1 MKKYILALG
10 VCCMAGAMPL
20 FAQESNSELTEA
32 QRELQGYMD
41 EGLVKFKSDNDKFSF
56 RVGGRV
62 AIDGAHYIDDYTDRG
77 SGAKFSAARIRIISK
92 IGSKVDMKLDVD
104 FASKNWLKDAY
115 LRWHTNKNGFLR
127 VGNFAEPFS
136 AENIQ
141 STMDYPFINKS
152 ATVAALGTGRAIGV
166 SYRYYHKYFWAEGG
180 VFSQKFSNP
189 TEVVK
194 GGDMGYALS
203 ARLLGRVSGDDWAFH
218 AGGSVNYGRPDANG
232 FTNGSDDYNRTVT
245 LSSNLESCVDN
256 TKFLNATINNVK
268 TGLKFGA
275 EVMASYKKVY
285 VKGEWLHADY
295 VRERDWD
302 YNFTSSLGTLL
313 STMFPTLSA
322 YQSLMGVDQDAKFYG
337 YTVEAGFMILGKNY
351 RYNSV
356 DALMNRPKGK
366 SLEVVARFNHTDLND
381 IMAGHM
387 FYGGKFYSSTLHQ
400 SFGVADQSVVGGK
413 ADTFTLGVNYYV
425 TDNIVARLNY
435 SYQKLNQEYTKEFML
450 DKNLHSIQ
458 ARVAFEF

>member
-166 SYRYYHKYFWAEGG
+166 SE
-180 VFSQKFSNP
+180 
-189 TEVVK
+189 
-194 GGDMGYALS
+194 
-203 ARLLGRVSGDDWAFH
+203 
-218 AGGSVNYGRPDANG
+218 
-232 FTNGSDDYNRTVT
+232 
-245 LSSNLESCVDN
+245 
-256 TKFLNATINNVK
+256 
-268 TGLKFGA
+268 
-275 EVMASYKKVY
+275 
-285 VKGEWLHADY
+285 
-295 VRERDWD
+295 
-302 YNFTSSLGTLL
+302 
-313 STMFPTLSA
+313 
-322 YQSLMGVDQDAKFYG
+322 
-337 YTVEAGFMILGKNY
+337 
-351 RYNSV
+351 
-356 DALMNRPKGK
+356 
-366 SLEVVARFNHTDLND
+366 
-381 IMAGHM
+381 
-387 FYGGKFYSSTLHQ
+387 
-400 SFGVADQSVVGGK
+400 
-413 ADTFTLGVNYYV
+413 
-425 TDNIVARLNY
+425 
-435 SYQKLNQEYTKEFML
+435 
-450 DKNLHSIQ
+450 
-458 ARVAFEF
+458 

>member
-10 VCCMAGAMPL
+10 VCCLAGAMPM

-56 RVGGRV
+56 RVGARV
-62 AIDGAHYIDDYTDRG
+62 AIDGAHYFDDYTDRG

-92 IGSKVDMKLDVD
+92 IGSKVDMKLDFD

-152 ATVAALGTGRAIGV
+152 ATVEALGTGRAIGV
-166 SYRYYHKYFWAEGG
+166 SYRYYHKNFWAEGG

-189 TEVVK
+189 TEVPK
-194 GGDMGYALS
+194 GGDMGYAVS
-203 ARLLGRVSGDDWAFH
+203 ARLLGRAYGEDWSIH
-218 AGGSVNYGRPDANG
+218 AGGSVNFGRPDANG
-232 FTNGSDDYNRTVT
+232 FTNGSDDYNRQVN

-256 TKFLNATINNVK
+256 TKFLNATVSNVK
-268 TGLKFGA
+268 NGLKFGA
-275 EVMASYKKVY
+275 EVMASYKKFY
-285 VKGEWLHADY
+285 AKAEWLRAAY
-295 VRERDWD
+295 SREQDWD
-302 YNFTSSLGTLL
+302 YNFQASLGSMMSLY
-313 STMFPTLSA
+313 FPTLEA
-322 YQSLMGVDQDAKFYG
+322 FKALYGADRDAKFYG
-337 YTVEAGFMILGKNY
+337 YTVEAGFMILGNNY

-356 DALMNRPKGK
+356 DALMNRHKGK

-381 IMAGHM
+381 ILAGSYY
-387 FYGGKFYSSTLHQ
+387 YGGKFYANQ
-400 SFGVADQSVVGGK
+400 MYESFGIGDKSIVGGK
-413 ADTFTLGVNYYV
+413 ANTFTLGFNYYV

-435 SYQKLNQEYTKEFML
+435 SYQRLNQEYTPAYKY
-450 DKNLHSIQ
+450 DKNLHSVQ

>member
-10 VCCMAGAMPL
+10 VCCLAGAMPM

-56 RVGGRV
+56 RVGARV
-62 AIDGAHYIDDYTDRG
+62 AIDGAHYFDDYTDRG

-92 IGSKVDMKLDVD
+92 IGSKVDMKLDFD

-152 ATVAALGTGRAIGV
+152 ATVEALGTGRAIGV
-166 SYRYYHKYFWAEGG
+166 SYRYYHKNFWAEGG

-189 TEVVK
+189 TEVPK
-194 GGDMGYALS
+194 GGDMGYAVS
-203 ARLLGRVSGDDWAFH
+203 ARLLGRAYGEDWSIH
-218 AGGSVNYGRPDANG
+218 AGGSVNFGRPDANG

-256 TKFLNATINNVK
+256 TKFLSATVNNVK
-268 TGLKFGA
+268 NSLKFGA
-275 EVMASYKKVY
+275 EVMASYKKFY
-285 VKGEWLHADY
+285 AKAEWLHAAY
-295 VRERDWD
+295 SREQDWD
-302 YNFTSSLGTLL
+302 YNFQASLGSMMSLY
-313 STMFPTLSA
+313 FPTMEAFKALYGA
-322 YQSLMGVDQDAKFYG
+322 DRDAKFYG
-337 YTVEAGFMILGKNY
+337 YTVEAGFMILGNNY

-381 IMAGHM
+381 IIAGSYY
-387 FYGGKFYSSTLHQ
+387 YGGKFFSNQMYQ
-400 SFGVADQSVVGGK
+400 EFGIGDKSVIGGK
-413 ADTFTLGVNYYV
+413 ANTFTLGFNYYV
-425 TDNIVARLNY
+425 TNNIVARLNY
-435 SYQKLNQEYTKEFML
+435 SYQRLNQEYTPAYSF
-450 DKNLHSIQ
+450 DKNLHSVQ

>member
-232 FTNGSDDYNRTVT
+232 FTNGSDDYNRTVN

-256 TKFLNATINNVK
+256 TKFLSATVNNVK

-275 EVMASYKKVY
+275 EVMAS
-285 VKGEWLHADY
+285 
-295 VRERDWD
+295 
-302 YNFTSSLGTLL
+302 
-313 STMFPTLSA
+313 
-322 YQSLMGVDQDAKFYG
+322 
-337 YTVEAGFMILGKNY
+337 
-351 RYNSV
+351 
-356 DALMNRPKGK
+356 
-366 SLEVVARFNHTDLND
+366 
-381 IMAGHM
+381 
-387 FYGGKFYSSTLHQ
+387 
-400 SFGVADQSVVGGK
+400 
-413 ADTFTLGVNYYV
+413 
-425 TDNIVARLNY
+425 
-435 SYQKLNQEYTKEFML
+435 
-450 DKNLHSIQ
+450 
-458 ARVAFEF
+458 

>member
-1 MKKYILALG
+1 M
-10 VCCMAGAMPL
+10 
-20 FAQESNSELTEA
+20 
-32 QRELQGYMD
+32 
-41 EGLVKFKSDNDKFSF
+41 
-56 RVGGRV
+56 
-62 AIDGAHYIDDYTDRG
+62 
-77 SGAKFSAARIRIISK
+77 
-92 IGSKVDMKLDVD
+92 
-104 FASKNWLKDAY
+104 KDAY

-268 TGLKFGA
+268 TGL
-275 EVMASYKKVY
+275 
-285 VKGEWLHADY
+285 
-295 VRERDWD
+295 
-302 YNFTSSLGTLL
+302 
-313 STMFPTLSA
+313 
-322 YQSLMGVDQDAKFYG
+322 
-337 YTVEAGFMILGKNY
+337 
-351 RYNSV
+351 NSV
-356 DALMNRPKGK
+356 PK
-366 SLEVVARFNHTDLND
+366 
-381 IMAGHM
+381 
-387 FYGGKFYSSTLHQ
+387 
-400 SFGVADQSVVGGK
+400 
-413 ADTFTLGVNYYV
+413 
-425 TDNIVARLNY
+425 
-435 SYQKLNQEYTKEFML
+435 
-450 DKNLHSIQ
+450 
-458 ARVAFEF
+458 